1 MGEEKIFL
9 EGNGDEGQATAGA
22 AKAVQPVTP
31 EEKRFS
37 EGESAGR
44 SAAADAAPAA
54 RSDAP
59 APVPSKQSSV
69 PSSGASAAASAV
81 PPAPPPDAHSKNSP
95 SSSLAAISSSRSP
108 LEQKVIDEA
117 LKKCFDPEIPVNI
130 WELGLIYSVA
140 VSPEGVAQVSMTLTA
155 PGCPVAGSLPGEVE
169 AKVKAVPGVTDAKVE
184 LVWEPPWNA
193 DMMSR
198 VARVM
203 LGM

>member
-9 EGNGDEGQATAGA
+9 EGNRAGSDAEAHAATAAQPA
-22 AKAVQPVTP
+22 ASPDAPSKNT
-31 EEKRFS
+31 S
-37 EGESAGR
+37 SSSSSSAG
-44 SAAADAAPAA
+44 
-54 RSDAP
+54 
-59 APVPSKQSSV
+59 
-69 PSSGASAAASAV
+69 
-81 PPAPPPDAHSKNSP
+81 
-95 SSSLAAISSSRSP
+95 SSSSPSP

-130 WELGLIYSVA
+130 WELGLIYSVS
-140 VSPEGVAQVSMTLTA
+140 VSPEGAANVQMTLTA
-155 PGCPVAGSLPGEVE
+155 PACPVAGSLPGEVE

-184 LVWEPPWNA
+184 LVWDPPWNA